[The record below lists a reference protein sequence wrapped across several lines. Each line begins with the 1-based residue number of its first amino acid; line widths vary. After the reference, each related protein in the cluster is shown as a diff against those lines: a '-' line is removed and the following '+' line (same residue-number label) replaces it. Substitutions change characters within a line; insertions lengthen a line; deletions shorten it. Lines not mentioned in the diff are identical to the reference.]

1 MSTKNAR
8 KALLLAGL
16 MLSSIILLWFRLPK
30 ADSPHYFDF
39 ADQLTLFGVPHAWD
53 VLSNLGFFAAGIYGL
68 LEVAKNWRKGTPSMA
83 ILGSVLS
90 LAAILTCV
98 GSAYFHWT
106 PNPHTLIWDRI
117 PMTIGFAAVAA
128 MVVADR
134 ISARFGLVTLAVLV
148 PFGLLTIIGYA
159 NGFLDLR
166 PYMLL
171 QFGSLIFILF
181 TISIYRSGHIRNS
194 MYSVAVFW
202 YVLAKIFESYDQ
214 AILDFTGF
222 VSGHTLKHLCA
233 SVAIFW
239 LLTFY
244 RSENTNHT
252 KPAHP

>member
-39 ADQLTLFGVPHAWD
+39 ADQVNFWGIPHALD

-90 LAAILTCV
+90 LASILTCV

-148 PFGLLTIIGYA
+148 PFGLVTIIGYA

-171 QFGSLIFILF
+171 QFGSLLFVVF
-181 TISIYRSGHIRNS
+181 TICIYRKGHIRNS
-194 MYSVAVFW
+194 MYGIAIIW
-202 YVLAKIFESYDQ
+202 YVIAKIFEGYDQ
-214 AILDFTGF
+214 AILDLTGI

-233 SVAIFW
+233 SIAIFW

-244 RSENTNHT
+244 RSENKSRTT
-252 KPAHP
+252 RERP

>member
-1 MSTKNAR
+1 MSIKNAR
-8 KALLLAGL
+8 KALLLSGL

-39 ADQLTLFGVPHAWD
+39 ADQITLFGIPHAFD
-53 VLSNLGFFAAGIYGL
+53 VLSNLSFFAAGLYGL
-68 LEVAKNWRKGTPSMA
+68 LEVAKNWRKGTPSIA

-98 GSAYFHWT
+98 GSAYFHWS
-106 PNPHTLIWDRI
+106 PNPQTLIWDRI

-134 ISARFGLVTLAVLV
+134 IHARFGLVTLGVLV

-159 NGFLDLR
+159 NGFFDLR
-166 PYMLL
+166 PYLLL
-171 QFGSLIFILF
+171 QFGSLIFILL
-181 TISIYRSGHIRNS
+181 TICIYRHGHIRNS
-194 MYSVAVFW
+194 MYSTAVFW
-202 YVLAKIFESYDQ
+202 YVLAKIFENYDQ
-214 AILDFTGF
+214 IILNYTGF
-222 VSGHTLKHLCA
+222 VSGHTLKHLSA
-233 SVAIFW
+233 AIAIFW

-244 RSENTNHT
+244 RSENTNRT